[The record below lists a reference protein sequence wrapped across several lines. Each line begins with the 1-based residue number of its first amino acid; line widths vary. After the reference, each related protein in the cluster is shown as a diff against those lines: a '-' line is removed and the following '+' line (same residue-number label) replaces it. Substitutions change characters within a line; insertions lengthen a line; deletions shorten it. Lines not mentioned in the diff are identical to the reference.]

1 MSTTTMSDPAPKP
14 TAQLTSHRLKFS
26 NYSVLTKQ
34 TVEILES
41 SKSIET
47 GLVGQYGDMTLN
59 LRLSNKH
66 SYQIP
71 EVITSKET
79 LHFLGF
85 TPFEVEQIWSDI
97 TPVRGIYKWVER
109 EFIQGILT
117 WIGHKITDIK
127 WLDDAG
133 ELKGPKELLDYLG
146 LRNEVQLQILK
157 LNSLPERGGVRLFC
171 LQQLHS
177 ECVLVWAKRYLARR
191 LSFLEQLDEL
201 ICSYDDRWRLFI
213 IEELSERPIDSM
225 VAFSDTII
233 PIPIQRL
240 GFDGF

>member
-1 MSTTTMSDPAPKP
+1 MSDPAPEP
-14 TAQLTSHRLKFS
+14 MAEPTSHRLKISSF
-26 NYSVLTKQ
+26 SVLTKQ
-34 TVEILES
+34 TIEMLES
-41 SKSIET
+41 SESIEI
-47 GLVGQYGDMTLN
+47 GQLGQYGDMTLK

-66 SYQIP
+66 SYQMP
-71 EVITSKET
+71 EIITSKET

-85 TPFEVEQIWSDI
+85 TPCEVEQIWSEI
-97 TPVRGIYKWVER
+97 TPVRSIYKWVGR
-109 EFIQGILT
+109 GFIEGILS
-117 WIGHKITDIK
+117 WIEHKVTEIR

-133 ELKGPKELLDYLG
+133 KLKGPKELFDYLG

-157 LNSLPERGGVRLFC
+157 LNSEPERGGVRLFC
-171 LQQLHS
+171 PQQLHS
-177 ECVLVWAKRYLARR
+177 ECVLVWAKRYIARR

-201 ICSYDDRWRLFI
+201 ICSHDGRRWRLYI

-225 VAFSDTII
+225 IAFSDTII

>member
-1 MSTTTMSDPAPKP
+1 MPDPAPEP
-14 TAQLTSHRLKFS
+14 TAQLISHRLKFS
-26 NYSVLTKQ
+26 SYSVLTKQ

-41 SKSIET
+41 SNLIET
-47 GLVGQYGDMTLN
+47 GPVGQYGDRTLK
-59 LRLSNKH
+59 LTLSNKH

-71 EVITSKET
+71 EIVSSKET

-85 TPFEVEQIWSDI
+85 APFEVEQIWSDI
-97 TPVRGIYKWVER
+97 TPVRGIYKWVEG
-109 EFIQGILT
+109 EFIEGILS
-117 WIGHKITDIK
+117 WIRHKIIDIK

-157 LNSLPERGGVRLFC
+157 LNSLPERGGVRLLC
-171 LQQLHS
+171 LQQLHP

-191 LSFLEQLDEL
+191 LSFLQQVDEL
-201 ICSYDDRWRLFI
+201 ICYDDDSWRLLI
-213 IEELSERPIDSM
+213 VEELSERPIDSM
-225 VAFSDTII
+225 IAFSDTII
-233 PIPIQRL
+233 AIPIQRL

>member
-1 MSTTTMSDPAPKP
+1 MSDPAPESSYRP
-14 TAQLTSHRLKFS
+14 RFS
-26 NYSVLTKQ
+26 SVSVLTEQ

-41 SKSIET
+41 SKSIEK
-47 GLVGQYGDMTLN
+47 GLVGPYGDMTFKLI
-59 LRLSNKH
+59 LTKTR

-71 EVITSKET
+71 EIITSKET

-85 TPFEVEQIWSDI
+85 TPFEVDQIWSDI
-97 TPVRGIYKWVER
+97 TPVRGISKCAWR
-109 EFIQGILT
+109 EFVRGILNWLEHKTCDIT
-117 WIGHKITDIK
+117 WF
-127 WLDDAG
+127 DDAG
-133 ELKGPKELLDYLG
+133 KPKGPKELLDYLG

-177 ECVLVWAKRYLARR
+177 DCVVVWAKRYITRR
-191 LSFLEQLDEL
+191 LSFLEQIDEL
-201 ICSYDDRWRLFI
+201 IDEYNDRWRELL
-213 IEELSERPIDSM
+213 IEELSEKPIDSM